1 MFPEAWESR
10 LCQGA
15 EEGASVRSIGD
26 ISVGIDQGDLPAR
39 QDNESY
45 ADYAYRVLCDEL
57 IVLDIKPGAP
67 LNDEQISRRLGV
79 GRTPIREAMK
89 RLESDHLVVAYPR
102 RGTFAAGVDIT
113 DLAEISEI
121 RQLLEPAA
129 AARAAR
135 MASPRTRQELKQFA
149 QEIEQI
155 LGGRQSQRDLMR
167 LDMRVHRS
175 IYRATGSR
183 HLEDV
188 LIRYDNLA
196 TRIWSLVLE
205 KLPPVS
211 EHIAQHVELLE
222 RLADGDAD
230 GAAQLTTR
238 HVTDFEN
245 LIRGVL

>member
-1 MFPEAWESR
+1 MSHPGGLPVGAGVSLVPLRQEDESF
-10 LCQGA
+10 
-15 EEGASVRSIGD
+15 
-26 ISVGIDQGDLPAR
+26 
-39 QDNESY
+39 
-45 ADYAYRVLCDEL
+45 ADFAYRILCDEL
-57 IVLDIKPGAP
+57 IVLDIKPGEP
-67 LNDEQISRRLGV
+67 LNDEVISRRLGV

-102 RGTFAAGVDIT
+102 RGTFAAGVDIK

-135 MASPRTRQELKQFA
+135 MASPQLRTELRDFA
-149 QEIEQI
+149 REVELLLPGMQLQ
-155 LGGRQSQRDLMR
+155 QDLMR
-167 LDMRVHRS
+167 LDMRVHRM

-196 TRIWSLVLE
+196 TRIWSLVLD

-211 EHIAQHVELLE
+211 EHIAQHIALLE
-222 RLADGDAD
+222 CIAAGDSD
-230 GAAQLTTR
+230 AAARLTTQ
-238 HVTDFEN
+238 HVTEFEN
-245 LIRGVL
+245 HIRAVL

>member
-1 MFPEAWESR
+1 MAHAGGLPVEAGVSLVPLRRDEESF
-10 LCQGA
+10 
-15 EEGASVRSIGD
+15 
-26 ISVGIDQGDLPAR
+26 
-39 QDNESY
+39 
-45 ADYAYRVLCDEL
+45 ADFAYRILCDEL
-57 IVLDIKPGAP
+57 IVLDIKPGEP
-67 LNDEQISRRLGV
+67 LNDEVISRRLGV

-89 RLESDHLVVAYPR
+89 RLESDHLLVAYPR
-102 RGTFAAGVDIT
+102 RGTFAAGVDMT

-135 MASPRTRQELKQFA
+135 MASPQRRQELRDFGR
-149 QEIEQI
+149 E
-155 LGGRQSQRDLMR
+155 LGQLLPRMHSQRDLMR
-167 LDMRVHRS
+167 LDMRVHRM

-183 HLEDV
+183 HLEDI

-211 EHIAQHVELLE
+211 EHIAQHIALLE
-222 RLADGDAD
+222 CIAEGDSE
-230 GAAQLTTR
+230 AAARLTTQ

-245 LIRGVL
+245 LIRAVL

>member
-1 MFPEAWESR
+1 MFTGPVSQGSVTEREGSDVESSSG
-10 LCQGA
+10 L
-15 EEGASVRSIGD
+15 SVVAGES
-26 ISVGIDQGDLPAR
+26 DLPAR
-39 QDNESY
+39 QDDESY
-45 ADYAYRVLCDEL
+45 ADYAYRVLSDEL
-57 IVLDIKPGAP
+57 IVLDIKPGEP
-67 LNDEQISRRLGV
+67 LNDDLISRRLGV

-89 RLESDHLVVAYPR
+89 RLEGDHLVVAYPR

-129 AARAAR
+129 SARAAR
-135 MASPRTRQELKQFA
+135 MASDRTRQELRDFA
-149 QEIEQI
+149 REVEH
-155 LGGRQSQRDLMR
+155 LLAGRLAQRDLMR

-188 LIRYDNLA
+188 LIRCDNLA

-211 EHIAQHVELLE
+211 EHIAQHVELLDCI
-222 RLADGDAD
+222 ADGEAE
-230 GAAQLTTR
+230 AAARLTTK

-245 LIRGVL
+245 LIRAVL

>member
-1 MFPEAWESR
+1 MANAGGLPVEAGGS
-10 LCQGA
+10 
-15 EEGASVRSIGD
+15 SVP
-26 ISVGIDQGDLPAR
+26 QR
-39 QDNESY
+39 QDDESF
-45 ADYAYRVLCDEL
+45 ADFAYRILCDEL
-57 IVLDIKPGAP
+57 IVLDIKPGEP
-67 LNDEQISRRLGV
+67 LNDEVISRRLGV

-102 RGTFAAGVDIT
+102 RGTFASGVDIK

-135 MASPRTRQELKQFA
+135 IASPQLRKELRDFA
-149 QEIEQI
+149 LEVGQ
-155 LGGRQSQRDLMR
+155 LLPALQSQQELMR
-167 LDMRVHRS
+167 LDMRVHRT

-183 HLEDV
+183 HLEEV

-211 EHIAQHVELLE
+211 EHISQHIELLQCI
-222 RLADGDAD
+222 AAGDSD
-230 GAAQLTTR
+230 AAARLTTK

-245 LIRGVL
+245 LIRAVL

>member
-1 MFPEAWESR
+1 MVAGARS
-10 LCQGA
+10 QG
-15 EEGASVRSIGD
+15 SVADWKETKVNS
-26 ISVGIDQGDLPAR
+26 SGDLPVEVGELDAPVKHE
-39 QDNESY
+39 DESY

-57 IVLDIKPGAP
+57 IVLDIKPGEP
-67 LNDEQISRRLGV
+67 LNDDVISRRLGV

-129 AARAAR
+129 SARAAR
-135 MASPRTRQELKQFA
+135 MASPRTRQELREFA
-149 QEIEQI
+149 REVEI
-155 LGGRQSQRDLMR
+155 LLDGRRGQRDLMR
-167 LDMRVHRS
+167 LDMKVHRS

-211 EHIAQHVELLE
+211 EHIAQHIGLLE
-222 RLADGDAD
+222 CIADGDAD
-230 GAAQLTTR
+230 AAARLTTK

-245 LIRGVL
+245 LIRAVL